1 MSFDFIESLKSAF
14 KNNIYTSSSEE
25 ERKKE
30 IIKLSLKALSD
41 KPERIVGFLRF
52 QNVKQKIVQFLTQ
65 SFEIKTGD
73 MLEEFFTSLLGF
85 HYTNLAKT
93 VNGLKCDQLF
103 QKNENGLLTIYLI
116 EQKIRDDHD
125 SSKKDG
131 QVQNFERK
139 INTLRSIY
147 PNAQIR
153 GYEWFIDDS
162 FKKYQNF
169 YRTKFYNFKTGKET
183 WFDGGVFYG
192 GELINSLCGPGVW
205 QRFVEGYNV
214 VKREYISDIGLII
227 RDYDFDNDPLEVVL
241 PFYKN
246 KREKG
251 LKIFFDSSYEEVRN
265 ALFPDGVM
273 EEKLITHF
281 RTKKSKT
288 ADFYIEQYNLKHG
301 GKENVDII

>member
-1 MSFDFIESLKSAF
+1 MPFDFIESLKSAF
-14 KNNIYTSSSEE
+14 KNKIYISSSEE

-103 QKNENGLLTIYLI
+103 QKIENDFTTIYLI

-125 SSKKDG
+125 SSKKNG
-131 QVQNFERK
+131 QVENFENK
-139 INTLRSIY
+139 INELRSIY

-153 GYEWFIDDS
+153 GYEWFIDES
-162 FKKYQNF
+162 FKKYPDF
-169 YRTKFYNFKTGKET
+169 YKNKFNAFKTGKEA

-192 GELINSLCGPGVW
+192 GDLINTLCGTGTW
-205 QRFVEGYNV
+205 DRFVEAYNV
-214 VKREYISDIGLII
+214 VKREYVSDIGLII
-227 RDYDFDNDPLEVVL
+227 NDYDFDNDPLDVVF
-241 PFYKN
+241 PFFN
-246 KREKG
+246 KKRIKG
-251 LKIFFDSSYEEVRN
+251 LKIFFDAGYEEVR
-265 ALFPDGVM
+265 ASLFSGGLM
-273 EEKLITHF
+273 EEKLNTHF
-281 RTKKSKT
+281 RTKRTQT
-288 ADFYIEQYNLKHG
+288 AAYYIENYNLKHG
-301 GKENVDII
+301 GE